1 MANSED
7 LKPNKV
13 LQQFISCLP
22 ANERAHVTSLLLQ
35 IRRNLAEVIPPKRSI
50 KQYLTLIHELNG
62 FFSRLPLHV
71 RGNLTSLLLNG
82 LECSFRQSSISFAI
96 FTTCLC
102 LLELGAL
109 RNVDR
114 LDLEGRGVWTVIER
128 LNSNI
133 LPELSDHVSL
143 QRTNMPTLCAW
154 AMGMLIFSFTAC
166 YEWLQCRRCGPD
178 SQENFLNFNQN
189 VLQHPSLPA
198 VMKSL
203 LTLQS
208 KHRPF
213 PTPPEPY
220 SLFDLLFSSAVS
232 SNSNLFEHCKAPASI
247 SSDQSPLELSEPA
260 VGAETT
266 VLSIHTTKPPHEYLL
281 NSQDL
286 ENLTPCSLAN
296 QLQTGTPDQIM
307 AFLKVF
313 TVCFKQPLSTTSD
326 EFVERLITTL
336 RHTTH
341 ILTRLYPT
349 SSECSSTSAIYEQ
362 AYCCLVQMWYR
373 AAEQRTLLV
382 AFPQSYLW
390 LAGLMRPRYEASL
403 NFPVL
408 QLFALYTVY
417 TVFFMNGFQCL
428 SQSGFVRA
436 VACLSRFITAYQ
448 ALFRSQILASPHW
461 YLQLITDVVIA
472 VIDRL
477 EEGQRNPSDQLEE
490 AMCSCLVAIS
500 RPYSALNATD
510 PTVRPEL
517 SRAIKTPLECIISRM
532 ASCRSAVCQRVKMGD
547 KPISTQ
553 NTELLHRPAIGPRLR
568 DILTNYLLYPMLQV
582 IDTWALGQMRIG
594 IRPAA
599 AKVLLMQL
607 VNEAECYWEGPRP
620 SQSRMTLPKT
630 AVAVGG
636 LHVAEKLAVKH
647 KR

>member
-7 LKPNKV
+7 PKPNEI

-22 ANERAHVTSLLLQ
+22 ANERAHVTYLLLQ
-35 IRRNLAEVIPPKRSI
+35 IRRNLTDVIPPKRPI
-50 KQYLTLIHELNG
+50 KHYLTLIHELNG
-62 FFSRLPLHV
+62 IFSRLPLHV
-71 RGNLTSLLLNG
+71 RGNLTTLLLNG
-82 LECSFRQSSISFAI
+82 LECSLRQPSISFAI
-96 FTTCLC
+96 FTICLC

-114 LDLEGRGVWTVIER
+114 LDLEGQGVWTVIER

-133 LPELSDHVSL
+133 LPKLSDHVSL

-189 VLQHPSLPA
+189 VLQHPSLPVVIKA
-198 VMKSL
+198 L

-220 SLFDLLFSSAVS
+220 TLFDFLFSSAVS
-232 SNSNLFEHCKAPASI
+232 SNCNLFEHCKAPASI

-266 VLSIHTTKPPHEYLL
+266 LLGIHTTKPPHEYLL

-286 ENLTPCSLAN
+286 ANLTPCSLAN

-313 TVCFKQPLSTTSD
+313 TVCFKQPLSASSD
-326 EFVERLITTL
+326 ALVEHLTTTL

-349 SSECSSTSAIYEQ
+349 SSECSSTSANYEQ

-390 LAGLMRPRYEASL
+390 LAGLMRPRYEC
-403 NFPVL
+403 
-408 QLFALYTVY
+408 
-417 TVFFMNGFQCL
+417 M
-428 SQSGFVRA
+428 SQFGFVRA

-461 YLQLITDVVIA
+461 YLQLITDVVIT

-547 KPISTQ
+547 KPTNTQ

-607 VNEAECYWEGPRP
+607 VSEAECHWEGPRP

-630 AVAVGG
+630 TVAVGG
-636 LHVAEKLAVKH
+636 LHVTEKLAVKH

>member
-1 MANSED
+1 MTNSED
-7 LKPNKV
+7 PKPNKV
-13 LQQFISCLP
+13 LQQFIACLP

-35 IRRNLAEVIPPKRSI
+35 IRRNLADVIPPKRPI
-50 KQYLTLIHELNG
+50 EHYLALIHELNSI
-62 FFSRLPLHV
+62 FSRLPLHV
-71 RGNLTSLLLNG
+71 RGNLTTLLLNG

-133 LPELSDHVSL
+133 LPGLSNHVSL

-178 SQENFLNFNQN
+178 SQENLLNFNQN

-198 VMKSL
+198 VIKAL

-220 SLFDLLFSSAVS
+220 TLFDLLFSSAVS
-232 SNSNLFEHCKAPASI
+232 SNFNLFEHCKAPASI

-266 VLSIHTTKPPHEYLL
+266 VPGIHTPKPPHEYLL

-313 TVCFKQPLSTTSD
+313 TMCFKQPLLASSD
-326 EFVERLITTL
+326 AFVEHLTTTL

-349 SSECSSTSAIYEQ
+349 SSKCPSTSANYEQ

-390 LAGLMRPRYEASL
+390 LAGLMRPRYEC
-403 NFPVL
+403 
-408 QLFALYTVY
+408 
-417 TVFFMNGFQCL
+417 M

-477 EEGQRNPSDQLEE
+477 EEGQTNPSDQLED
-490 AMCSCLVAIS
+490 AMCSCLVAVS

-547 KPISTQ
+547 KPTSTQ

-607 VNEAECYWEGPRP
+607 VNEAECHWEGPRP
-620 SQSRMTLPKT
+620 SHSRMTLPKT
-630 AVAVGG
+630 TVAVGG